1 MGMPIRVD
9 VRGPDLALDAVFGW
23 LRFVDATFSTFRP
36 ESEIS
41 RIGRGALARADAHEL
56 VREVLDRCDELHRL
70 TNGAFDIHAPIPGRL
85 DPSGLV
91 KGWAVERAAGLLEAT
106 GARRFLIDAGGD
118 VVLRGGPW
126 RVGIRHPHRHDRLA
140 AVLNL
145 RDCAVA
151 TSGDYERGPHIV
163 DPHSGGPATGAVSVT
178 IVGPDLGTA
187 DAYATAAFA
196 MGERGPAWT
205 ATLREHDA
213 MTILPGDRMLSTPG
227 LERHRADTERVPA
240 AQYAKRS
247 VTIRR
252 SGTPQRARLA
262 RVASVIAGGPQT
274 YTSRV
279 AMSGTSRWRC
289 SGDSSAASSRWS
301 PTT

>member
-1 MGMPIRVD
+1 MAERLEHVMGMPVRVD
-9 VRGPDLALDAVFGW
+9 VRGAEVAPDGVFDW

-36 ESEIS
+36 QSEIS
-41 RIGRGALARADAHEL
+41 RLGRGELARADAHPL

-70 TNGAFDIHAPIPGRL
+70 TDGAFDIHAPLPGAL
-85 DPSGLV
+85 DPSGMV
-91 KGWAVERAAGLLEAT
+91 KGWAVERAAGLLEAA

-140 AVLNL
+140 AVLAL

-151 TSGDYERGPHIV
+151 TSGAYERGPHIV
-163 DPHSGGPATGAVSVT
+163 DPRSGEPATGALSVT

-187 DAYATAAFA
+187 DAFATAAFA

-205 ATLREHDA
+205 ATLREHGA
-213 MTILPGDRMLSTPG
+213 MTILPGDRVLSTPG
-227 LERHRADTERVPA
+227 LESHRADPDRARA

-247 VTIRR
+247 ITIWR
-252 SGTPQRARLA
+252 SGTPQRPRLA

-274 YTSRV
+274 
-279 AMSGTSRWRC
+279 
-289 SGDSSAASSRWS
+289 
-301 PTT
+301 